1 MNKIPVYMM
10 TVLVMAGMLFG
21 GCRKKSIEI
30 DAVPEEES
38 TMIAGSWMGTYDE
51 DTFYGKSYTADGY
64 YQIKN
69 NLMQFTSYDDGKDY
83 VICTQTNCHHN
94 GKDCAAWIN
103 GGSLAKGLARYNKK
117 LYVVDYSLENQKY
130 TLKTADQT
138 GENQKIIA
146 EIPCGDTKKDGWCMA
161 SVDDVYYCNNTAWC
175 TLQYDYMKNGQQIDA
190 INQCVGYDLDTGEK
204 TELTELKKNN
214 AEMDNPFFYRSITER
229 KVCIGDY
236 ADYSFYV
243 YDTQEKQIQKYD
255 NKSLCEKLADTVE
268 DLSANDVYDV
278 RLAGSSDK
286 TGLYY
291 FEVYV
296 YADQSK
302 ETAVRNMLFSWDL
315 KERIDILADYGEGGT
330 LFKLQGNMQST
341 VWGEKEILYA
351 IDQNDKQTQIMRLDL
366 LTEKSTPLFLDDIHI
381 SFRVLYDC
389 DTYYIG
395 TLDEGD
401 TLCRIDR
408 QAYDT
413 GDFSKAV
420 KIKKLGVF

>member
-1 MNKIPVYMM
+1 MEAVE
-10 TVLVMAGMLFG
+10 
-21 GCRKKSIEI
+21 KKSIEI

-175 TLQYDYMKNGQQIDA
+175 TLQYRLYEKRTTDRCDKSVCGMWFAGYRGKNRAYRIK
-190 INQCVGYDLDTGEK
+190 EK
-204 TELTELKKNN
+204 
-214 AEMDNPFFYRSITER
+214 
-229 KVCIGDY
+229 
-236 ADYSFYV
+236 
-243 YDTQEKQIQKYD
+243 
-255 NKSLCEKLADTVE
+255 
-268 DLSANDVYDV
+268 
-278 RLAGSSDK
+278 
-286 TGLYY
+286 
-291 FEVYV
+291 
-296 YADQSK
+296 
-302 ETAVRNMLFSWDL
+302 
-315 KERIDILADYGEGGT
+315 
-330 LFKLQGNMQST
+330 
-341 VWGEKEILYA
+341 
-351 IDQNDKQTQIMRLDL
+351 
-366 LTEKSTPLFLDDIHI
+366 
-381 SFRVLYDC
+381 
-389 DTYYIG
+389 
-395 TLDEGD
+395 
-401 TLCRIDR
+401 
-408 QAYDT
+408 
-413 GDFSKAV
+413 
-420 KIKKLGVF
+420 